1 MKRSSELEVG
11 TVEGPAR
18 VLLTLPAGTARGRL
32 VLGHGAGAGVET
44 ADLLAVR
51 DAAAGAGWAVALVV
65 QPWRV
70 AGRRV
75 ATAPARLDAA
85 WRDVVEHLARG
96 HGLPAGA
103 GPLVLGGRS
112 AGARVA
118 CRTARELG
126 ASGVCC
132 LAFPLHPPGRPERS
146 RAAELPADV
155 PTLVVQGRSDAFG
168 GPQEVAA
175 AAPAGVEV
183 VGVDGDHGLTRDPA
197 AVAAAVVAWVS
208 RRAEAEQ
215 AHR

>member
-11 TVEGPAR
+11 TGEGPAH
-18 VLLTLPAGTARGRL
+18 VLVTLPAGTPRGRL

-44 ADLLAVR
+44 PDLLAVR
-51 DAAAGAGWAVALVV
+51 DAAVDAGWAVALVV
-65 QPWRV
+65 QPWKV

-75 ATAPARLDAA
+75 AAAPPRLDAA
-85 WRDVVEHLARG
+85 WREVVEHLTGG
-96 HGLPAGA
+96 HGLPPGA

-146 RAAELPADV
+146 RAAELPAHV

-168 GPQEVAA
+168 GPQEVAGA
-175 AAPAGVEV
+175 ARAGVEV
-183 VGVDGDHGLTRDPA
+183 VAVDGNHGLKRDPA
-197 AVAAAVVAWVS
+197 AVAAAVVAWLR